1 MDDSPRGSYVA
12 PMSNQPDAHGP
23 SRHSFSED
31 FRYGD
36 GKKPEPWRKMKN
48 HDLHLLQDVLGQASF
63 TSASIKCICFKA
75 DFVNTTDSS

>member
-1 MDDSPRGSYVA
+1 MA
-12 PMSNQPDAHGP
+12 LMSNLMLTGLPD
-23 SRHSFSED
+23 SFSED

-36 GKKPEPWRKMKN
+36 GKEPEPWRRKKN
-48 HDLHLLQDVLGQASF
+48 HDLHLLPDVLGQASF